1 MDKAGSIRK
10 RLMVA
15 LGLGVGLGV
24 FAPVGALGQVTRER
38 DVTITGPRGN
48 TIQRDF
54 KSTITPGGID
64 RSTTITRPGG
74 TFSRN
79 VQINRMVPGFRPGP
93 GAWRPGWGPG
103 PGPVFIGGGGGG
115 IGPGAS
121 FGLGA
126 LAGTAGG
133 LLIGSALAAPRPLP
147 PPMYVAPGPVIVQG
161 APAVV
166 GQPVVAQP
174 MAVDMVPQE
183 IARLSSVFPGTR
195 REAAGILGRMHDSR
209 AIPALVERLKN
220 DNDKSVR
227 ITAAHAL
234 ADLGDPSAAIYLERS
249 SIYDHKQEVRNA
261 SLAALARLPKLVPA
275 PTQDVQT
282 ASRNPGPGFSS
293 NVNLE
298 PAPGVTV
305 PPPPTPASGERR

>member
-1 MDKAGSIRK
+1 MTKAGSISK
-10 RLMVA
+10 RLVVA
-15 LGLGVGLGV
+15 LGLGVGIGV
-24 FAPVGALGQVTRER
+24 LAPVGALGQVTRER
-38 DVTITGPRGN
+38 DVTITGPRGR

-54 KSTITPGGID
+54 TSTRTPGGLE

-74 TFSRN
+74 TFQRN
-79 VQINRMVPGFRPGP
+79 VEISRPAPAFGPMRPGF
-93 GAWRPGWGPG
+93 GPG
-103 PGPVFIGGGGGG
+103 PRNVFVERPVIVGGGGGG
-115 IGPGAS
+115 IGPAAS
-121 FGLGA
+121 FGIGA

-133 LLIGSALAAPRPLP
+133 LLIGSALAPRPVP
-147 PPMYVAPGPVIVQG
+147 PPVYVTPAPVVVQG

-174 MAVDMVPQE
+174 VVVDMVPQE

-195 REAAGILGRMHDSR
+195 REAAGILGRMRDSR

-234 ADLGDPSAAIYLERS
+234 ADIGDPSAAIYLERS

-261 SLAALARLPKLVPA
+261 ALAALARMPRIVPA
-275 PTQDVQT
+275 PAQAQ
-282 ASRNPGPGFSS
+282 ASTPVAGLSPSAS
-293 NVNLE
+293 
-298 PAPGVTV
+298 PAPPPTPNV
-305 PPPPTPASGERR
+305 PPPPTPASGLRR